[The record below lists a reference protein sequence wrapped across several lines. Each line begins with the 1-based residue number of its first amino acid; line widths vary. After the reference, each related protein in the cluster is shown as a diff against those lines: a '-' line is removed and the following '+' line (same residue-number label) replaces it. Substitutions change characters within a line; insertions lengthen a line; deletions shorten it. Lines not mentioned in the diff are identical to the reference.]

1 MGIKSLFEV
10 LQAVLND
17 VNVIFGPSGIKIIA
31 LDTARVSLV
40 NVFLDASNFEEY
52 EFDREVIAGMNMNN
66 VYKLMKT
73 ITVNDVLTIK
83 LEQSDF
89 IEFHIQNADK
99 KTKSTFK
106 LKLMDIDEDLLEMP
120 DIDMTIETILPSIDF
135 QRVCRDMG
143 NIAKEV
149 TIARNDK
156 TFIVS
161 CEGDFASQSTEIACN
176 DESADGRVCSGV
188 YSLKYINLFTKAT
201 TMCSNLQIIQERPEL
216 PIVFKYNVANLGDIQ
231 FYLAGKSTA
240 SE

>member
-17 VNVIFGPSGIKIIA
+17 VNVIFGPSGIKVIA

-52 EFDREVIAGMNMNN
+52 SFDREVIAGMNMNN
-66 VYKLMKT
+66 VYKLLKT
-73 ITVNDVLTIK
+73 ITVNDVLTIR
-83 LEQSDF
+83 LDQADF

-106 LKLMDIDEDLLEMP
+106 LKLMDIDDDLLEMP
-120 DIDMTIETILPSIDF
+120 DINMTIETTLPSLDF

-143 NIAKEV
+143 NIAKEI
-149 TIARNDK
+149 TMTRNGK
-156 TFIVS
+156 TFTVS

-176 DESADGRVCSGV
+176 DDTADGRECSGT

-201 TMCSNLQIIQERPEL
+201 TMCSNLQIIQEKPEL

-231 FYLAGKSTA
+231 FYLAGKSTT
-240 SE
+240 SD